1 MKKLFIIA
9 VMCVSLIMVSG
20 NAFAGDVGT
29 GIITPVIS
37 GQGQGQGQGQA
48 IDDHSTTTNY
58 NRTFPVQGNVPLP
71 QTNGFFT
78 NPTPD
83 SSFRSIRDILSAFAE
98 EDNFCIKMTEGA
110 LERLAKG
117 GDVES
122 HLQVLRGND
131 QVPRIYDEDTDSV
144 KWLFIAIEKP
154 IIVDG
159 KLKGTEKI
167 DGLKVTAMAD
177 GEADDSDTNS
187 LQVIG
192 KIGLKALKDGNN
204 YLVVTAEGAHR
215 KVEASGWG
223 IGFYT
228 TGGLISDSGKQA
240 GIVGGGTGYSKNQ
253 TGPEDRP
260 WIQGYVGVKGVK
272 DMPTVKAEKKQVIL
286 NNVK

>member
-1 MKKLFIIA
+1 MKKLLIIA
-9 VMCVSLIMVSG
+9 VMCVSLIMVCG
-20 NAFAGDVGT
+20 NAFAVVEANAEDAA
-29 GIITPVIS
+29 
-37 GQGQGQGQGQA
+37 QA
-48 IDDHSTTTNY
+48 NAEVNGVQAGASIDSHDTNTSY
-58 NRTFPVQGNVPLP
+58 NRTFPIQGNVPLP